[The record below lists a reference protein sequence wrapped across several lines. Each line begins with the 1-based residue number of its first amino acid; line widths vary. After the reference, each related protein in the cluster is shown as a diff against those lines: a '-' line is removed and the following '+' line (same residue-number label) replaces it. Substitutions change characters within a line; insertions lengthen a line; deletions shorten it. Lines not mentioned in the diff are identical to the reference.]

1 MGGIFLF
8 FYFVKKI
15 LIIEKLSEVL
25 VEVIGG
31 VVWGWKS
38 FSSLIGNE
46 DEFVEVFVLEVSS
59 DDG

>member
-1 MGGIFLF
+1 M
-8 FYFVKKI
+8 
-15 LIIEKLSEVL
+15 IIEKLSEVL